1 MGFRYWVVACELCH
15 LSCYGAVFEKF
26 HAPAR
31 VVVPHV
37 GNNIVGALLAAAGGI
52 HSHLVVAV
60 VAGTF
65 VSPAHVG
72 AINVEHCIATRC
84 SVHTLL
90 AAPPGAAHGCGVV
103 LIEAVAILI
112 VELGVGVSGDD
123 VCGPVFHYLKEM
135 AGIIEPV
142 GGEVGFF
149 EVSTASGGNVHK
161 DENHL
166 VLRHEGEVLL
176 KPAEGLLGKIAYI
189 VDADTGKE
197 IVVEEH
203 IVCISAVH

>member
-1 MGFRYWVVACELCH
+1 M
-15 LSCYGAVFEKF
+15 
-26 HAPAR
+26 
-31 VVVPHV
+31 
-37 GNNIVGALLAAAGGI
+37 
-52 HSHLVVAV
+52 
-60 VAGTF
+60 
-65 VSPAHVG
+65 
-72 AINVEHCIATRC
+72 
-84 SVHTLL
+84 
-90 AAPPGAAHGCGVV
+90 

-142 GGEVGFF
+142 GGEVGFI
-149 EVSTASGGNVHK
+149 EVGTLAGSNVHE

-166 VLRHEGEVLL
+166 VLRHESKVLL